1 MSISSKTQKIMHN
14 KKVTTQSERTFWQE
28 VWRRFKKNKSAV
40 YAMYFVILITLIAFS
55 TVVIDLVTNE
65 SIYNN
70 YVINQDIANRF
81 QPPSLKHPFGLDEF
95 GRDMLLRMI
104 WAIRYSIFLGII
116 AVAIAASIGVFLG
129 AIAGY
134 YGKLLDN
141 IIMRSMD
148 ILLAIPQILLAIA
161 IVAALGANLV
171 NLLIA
176 VAVSYIPGYAR
187 LVRAS
192 VLSVKDQEY
201 VEAVRALGAS
211 DARILFLHILPN
223 AMAPAIVQA
232 SLGVAWAILALAM
245 MSFIGLGIQP
255 PAPEWG
261 AMLSSARAYI
271 RESWHMTVIPGL
283 GIAVSVLAFNLIG
296 DGLRDALDPRLKN

>member
-1 MSISSKTQKIMHN
+1 MLLMKKSVERPKDKSINQMD
-14 KKVTTQSERTFWQE
+14 RTFWQE
-28 VWRRFKKNKSAV
+28 VWRRFKKNRSAV
-40 YAMYFVILITLIAFS
+40 IALYFVIIITTIAFLTLI
-55 TVVIDLVTNE
+55 IDFATNKE
-65 SIYNN
+65 IYNHF
-70 YVINQDIANRF
+70 VINQDMANRF
-81 QPPSLKHPFGLDEF
+81 QSPSIAHLFGLDEF
-95 GRDMLLRMI
+95 GRDMLFRMI
-104 WAIRYSIFLGII
+104 WAIRYSIFLGTV
-116 AVAIAASIGVFLG
+116 AVAIAASVGIFLG

-134 YGKLLDN
+134 YGKILDN
-141 IIMRSMD
+141 IIMRIMD
-148 ILLAIPQILLAIA
+148 VLLAIPQILLAIA
-161 IVAALGANLV
+161 IVAALGTSLV

-176 VAVSYIPGYAR
+176 VAISYIPGYAR

-211 DARILFLHILPN
+211 DYRILFIHILPN

-232 SLGVAWAILALAM
+232 SLGVAWAILALAA

-283 GIAVSVLAFNLIG
+283 GIATSVLAFNLIG